1 MKSPQITYAIDGGL
15 SPLRVTTATLGAYKC
30 RRVLPFTV
38 PGLWSYPLPFPVHL
52 SGRGRG
58 GAQKGGVGVS
68 GATDIPCLG
77 QITEAAS
84 FQELEPPVLTPCPI
98 PEGGTAGLNAH
109 CTKKQQQQQN
119 PHS

>member
-1 MKSPQITYAIDGGL
+1 MYAMGGSL
-15 SPLRVTTATLGAYKC
+15 SPLRVTTATLGAYN
-30 RRVLPFTV
+30 RSPVLPFTV

-68 GATDIPCLG
+68 GATDIPRLG

-84 FQELEPPVLTPCPI
+84 FQELELPVLTPCPT

-109 CTKKQQQQQN
+109 CIKKTQTTERTVVLN
-119 PHS
+119 VVM